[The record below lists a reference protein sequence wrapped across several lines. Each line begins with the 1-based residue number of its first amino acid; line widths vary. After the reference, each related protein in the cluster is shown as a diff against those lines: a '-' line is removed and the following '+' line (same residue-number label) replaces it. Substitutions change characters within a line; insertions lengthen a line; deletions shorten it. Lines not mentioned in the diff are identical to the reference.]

1 MNKIES
7 YLNTTDTRQKYLIYF
22 MIFGLIFYIFV
33 QGLMPLLE
41 SRDTLQNSVE
51 TLQLKLSRNSL
62 GKLKG
67 QLAQKNRELLSL
79 KSKQEKQKEDIDFF
93 ISGLYK
99 LKYAFYDD
107 KEWAK
112 SIEDILTNSLK
123 RNLKIDYIKSR
134 DVKEPKNKD
143 ILKKKKTLEISG
155 SGNYIDI
162 VAFISYIDNLNT
174 LLQFTST
181 KIDLAD
187 KELKFKLLI
196 DMYGIGL

>member
-7 YLNTTDTRQKYLIYF
+7 YLNTTETRQKYLIYL

-33 QGLMPLLE
+33 QGLMPLLD
-41 SRDTLQNSVE
+41 SRDALQNSVE

-62 GKLKG
+62 GKLKR
-67 QLAQKNRELLSL
+67 QLVQKNTELLSL
-79 KSKQEKQKEDIDFF
+79 KSKQDKQKEDIDFF

-112 SIEDILTNSLK
+112 SMEDILANSLK
-123 RNLKIDYIKSR
+123 RNLKIDYIKSN

-143 ILKKKKTLEISG
+143 ILKKKKMIEISG
-155 SGNYIDI
+155 SGNYVDI

-181 KIDLAD
+181 RIDLAN
-187 KELKFKLLI
+187 KELKFKLFI